1 MTGPGRRIPWRAY
14 AVHAARTLPVRVL
27 AVALLVAAYRPW
39 AGGHDST
46 GLFLFCGA
54 LVVGVWA
61 APGLD
66 VRPTLHSI
74 RWAYLIA
81 RHRTSALACGAVL
94 IAALGDPPVWQAAC
108 TAVLLVG
115 YLAASDAW
123 STGLTAAR
131 PARRTWGEALA
142 AAAASAAVL
151 GAAALDTPESGAG
164 RPLAALVLAAGG
176 TLLVLTVRGRSRSP
190 RPPTGAP

>member
-1 MTGPGRRIPWRAY
+1 MSAPWGAY
-14 AVHAARTLPVRVL
+14 AAHAVRTLPVRVL
-27 AVALLVAAYRPW
+27 GAALLVAAYRPW
-39 AGGHDST
+39 AAGHGGI

-54 LVVGVWA
+54 LVVGLWA

-66 VRPTLHSI
+66 LRPTLHSF
-74 RWAYLIA
+74 RWWYRLA
-81 RHRTSALACGAVL
+81 RHRTTALACAAVP
-94 IAALGDPPVWQAAC
+94 IAALGDPPPWQACC

-123 STGLTAAR
+123 STGLTATR

-142 AAAASAAVL
+142 ACAASAAVV
-151 GAAALDTPESGAG
+151 GAAAVEVPGSGAG

-176 TLLVLTVRGRSRSP
+176 TAVALLVRGRVRGAAASP
-190 RPPTGAP
+190 